1 MKKTRRKSF
10 RIFIFGAL
18 IGMVAMFLLDIV
30 FHFNNSIETKVKR
43 EMDKAARKVEEL
55 FKQ

>member
-1 MKKTRRKSF
+1 MKKTRKKSI
-10 RIFIFGAL
+10 RVFILGAL
-18 IGMVAMFLLDIV
+18 IGMVAMFLLDMV
-30 FHFNNSIETKVKR
+30 FHFNKSIETKVKR